1 MSDSENEQSSLEQT
15 LARLKPGATPAKVRY
30 QSTKGDADKRK
41 ITSVANMEKARQ
53 AKLAGLAA
61 NREKVARKQAKKAR
75 EIIVSDDE
83 TDESEDESDYSDESE
98 EEVVVKKK
106 KGKGQRGGAPPAEAP
121 LTKADIL
128 ELLQAQKKQKPK
140 RKPAKRTIINVTAP
154 AAAPVVAPKPENP
167 HAEILRRNILKF

>member
-30 QSTKGDADKRK
+30 QSTKGDADRRK
-41 ITSVANMEKARQ
+41 VTSVANMEKARQ

-61 NREKVARKQAKKAR
+61 NREKVASKQAKKAR

-83 TDESEDESDYSDESE
+83 TDEDSDESE
-98 EEVVVKKK
+98 YSEESEEEIVVKKK

-121 LTKADIL
+121 LTKADIA
-128 ELLQAQKKQKPK
+128 EMIAAMKKKPK
-140 RKPAKRTIINVTAP
+140 RKPTKKTIINVAAP
-154 AAAPVVAPKPENP
+154 AAAPVVAPKSENP
-167 HAEILRRNILKF
+167 GAEILRRNILKF